1 MEVLTNK
8 SLFCL
13 QTSGREARL
22 GSLRKDVARS
32 SGQLRLGIGFL
43 LLTPKSGRISGLTLP
58 ETKSSAWKMDDRST
72 ILSF

>member
-22 GSLRKDVARS
+22 GSLRKDVAFVGS
-32 SGQLRLGIGFL
+32 VEIGNWL
-43 LLTPKSGRISGLTLP
+43 LVVDSKERENIGTYPP
-58 ETKSSAWKMDDRST
+58 
-72 ILSF
+72 